1 MKARDDRKRNRI
13 LYIIEAALEY
23 FVSIAVSGAYLACLT
38 TAIGMS
44 DALTGVLTS
53 FVSLGCGF
61 QILAVLFRGNVRRNV
76 TILHLIN
83 ETAFTLLYVTPFFH
97 VSTTAKTVI
106 FTVLMLVGFALNNV
120 ANPSKTDWFMQSVD
134 KDKRGV
140 FTATKEIVSLI
151 SGMLFSLLLGY
162 VIDGFKAAGNE
173 TGAFVLC
180 GAFLGII
187 TAAHALTIIFSKP
200 VSAPVTAE
208 TAKAEGEVNADSA
221 VANADTAPATDD
233 SGAADEI
240 SAAACE
246 VPDKNLSDI
255 NSGNSDKKEKASG
268 RGAFRRALGDKN
280 LVKVVITIV
289 LWRMVQY
296 STVPFYGTYQIK
308 ELGFSMVFVSALAI
322 VYALVRA
329 VFERPIGRLADKKG
343 FAASLNVCYLAELA
357 ALAVAVFMRPENGA
371 ITYSVYYVLFAICS
385 AGISS
390 GELNLIYDY
399 VGENERVAAL
409 AIKATA
415 GGLAGFLTTLALS
428 PLVALIQAR
437 GLTIFGVNIYAQQVT
452 SLIGLVLCVILIVYN
467 TVVVKKIK
475 R

>member
-83 ETAFTLLYVTPFFH
+83 ETAFTLLYVTPFFP

-180 GAFLGII
+180 GAFLGVI

-200 VSAPVTAE
+200 VSATVNTEA
-208 TAKAEGEVNADSA
+208 ASVEGDV
-221 VANADTAPATDD
+221 NADTAPATDD

-240 SAAACE
+240 SAATCE

-343 FAASLNVCYLAELA
+343 FAASLNVCYIAELA

-399 VGENERVAAL
+399 VGENERVVAL

>member
-1 MKARDDRKRNRI
+1 MKARDDRKKNRI

-83 ETAFTLLYVTPFFH
+83 ETAFTLLYVTPFFP

-173 TGAFVLC
+173 TGAFALC
-180 GAFLGII
+180 GAFLGLI

-200 VSAPVTAE
+200 VSATVNTEA
-208 TAKAEGEVNADSA
+208 ASSEGDVDTDT
-221 VANADTAPATDD
+221 DTAAAPDD
-233 SGAADEI
+233 SGAANEI

-289 LWRMVQY
+289 LWRMVNY

-343 FAASLNVCYLAELA
+343 FAASLNVCYLAVFA

-437 GLTIFGVNIYAQQVT
+437 GLTVFGVNIYAQQVT